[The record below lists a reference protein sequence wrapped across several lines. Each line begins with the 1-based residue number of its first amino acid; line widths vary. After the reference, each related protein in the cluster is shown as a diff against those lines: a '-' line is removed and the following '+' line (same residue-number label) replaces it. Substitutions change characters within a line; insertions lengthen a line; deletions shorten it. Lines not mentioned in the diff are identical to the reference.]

1 MRDLVLPNQKLLL
14 DTIGH
19 SDLPQWERLTSTDGL
34 QDGQAFRAEISDEH
48 YVARGW
54 YEVL

>member
-1 MRDLVLPNQKLLL
+1 MLPNQKLLL

-19 SDLPQWERLTSTDGL
+19 SDLPQWERLTFQLMGV

-54 YEVL
+54 HEVL